1 MCKCTP
7 ELRVPVCPK
16 CHAATPTKK
25 VFDIETVTDAY
36 GNLVKYEV
44 IPYLVLREGIK
55 EGCTLPT
62 VTLRDPRTNR
72 VFDSSLEN
80 YSESA
85 EEAWDAIKLDLAS
98 EIMDLESDIDS
109 LQLRLKAL
117 LAYQYRLNSLE
128 EYKDTSGIS

>member
-36 GNLVKYEV
+36 GSLVKYEV

-62 VTLRDPRTNR
+62 VTLRDQHHWQSHQLKDYYATQ
-72 VFDSSLEN
+72 
-80 YSESA
+80 
-85 EEAWDAIKLDLAS
+85 AW
-98 EIMDLESDIDS
+98 
-109 LQLRLKAL
+109 R
-117 LAYQYRLNSLE
+117 
-128 EYKDTSGIS
+128 